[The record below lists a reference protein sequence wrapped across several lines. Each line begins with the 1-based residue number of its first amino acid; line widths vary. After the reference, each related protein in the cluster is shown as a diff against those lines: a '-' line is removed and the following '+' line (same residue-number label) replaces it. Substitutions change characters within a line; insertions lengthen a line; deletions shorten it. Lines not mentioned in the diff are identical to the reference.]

1 MKQNSRYSSSKRRK
15 EKNDNVGKIEMKE
28 LRKKLG
34 V

>member
-15 EKNDNVGKIEMKE
+15 EKNDKVGKIEMKE
-28 LRKKLG
+28 LR